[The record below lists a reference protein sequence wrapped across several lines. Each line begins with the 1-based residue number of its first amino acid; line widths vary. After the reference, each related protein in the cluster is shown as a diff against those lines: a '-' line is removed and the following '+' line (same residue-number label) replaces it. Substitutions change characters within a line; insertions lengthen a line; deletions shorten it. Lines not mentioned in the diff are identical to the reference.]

1 MGRFLQNVVGNH
13 LYSESNNLHRH
24 HFLEKSIPPDEAL
37 IKKASPGTIPMAV
50 PLMEIWTFSASFKA
64 GFQVTD
70 PCFLRGFWVGFLNL
84 ESVKI
89 LFHKV
94 PSLSWTNFFMTR
106 GEKKHLKQVPP

>member
-50 PLMEIWTFSASFKA
+50 PLMEIWTFLSQFQSGVSGHRSSFFA
-64 GFQVTD
+64 
-70 PCFLRGFWVGFLNL
+70 WVLGGLL
-84 ESVKI
+84 ELGI
-89 LFHKV
+89 CE
-94 PSLSWTNFFMTR
+94 NF
-106 GEKKHLKQVPP
+106 VS